1 MACLVAT
8 QKCFLSILDMLHY
21 ASVAHFCFKALS
33 IWNAIILFSPI
44 FGIIFLCCSAA
55 IMSAAHVLLLKGI
68 VFGM

>member
-1 MACLVAT
+1 
-8 QKCFLSILDMLHY
+8 MLHY